1 MGDVLF
7 ELEGRIGLLTLN
19 RPESMNALTIESIRR
34 LEEISAQVQ
43 EDDGCLVLV
52 VTGAGDRAFCAGGDL
67 ETLLPAIT
75 RDGLDVL
82 FPDPSRRFFSDVY
95 KPVIAAVNGL
105 CVGGGLELMLGT
117 DLRVASE
124 RATFAL
130 GEVRWGLIPGGGT
143 HVRLPQQVPWAVAMQ
158 LLLTGEPIDARR
170 AYEVGLVNQVA
181 APGDV
186 LAQAM
191 ELAAGIAR
199 NAPVAVRTA
208 KEIAVRALGNETGF
222 RLEYD
227 LNGRVLASEDAL
239 EGPRAFSEKRPP
251 EFEGR

>member
-1 MGDVLF
+1 MSDVLY
-7 ELEGRIGLLTLN
+7 ELAGRVGLLTLN
-19 RPESMNALTIESIRR
+19 RPESMNALSIESIRR
-34 LEEISAQVQ
+34 LEELSREVQ
-43 EDDGCLVLV
+43 EDDECLVLV
-52 VTGAGDRAFCAGGDL
+52 VTGAGDRAFCSGGDL
-67 ETLLPAIT
+67 DKLLPAIT
-75 RDGLDVL
+75 RDGLEVL

-124 RATFAL
+124 QATFAL

-143 HVRLPQQVPWAVAMQ
+143 HIRLPQQVPWVIAMQ

-170 AYEVGLVNQVA
+170 AHEVGLVNELAV
-181 APGDV
+181 PGDV
-186 LAQAM
+186 LPRAM
-191 ELAAGIAR
+191 QLAEGIAR

-208 KEIAVRALGNETGF
+208 KEIAVRALDNDPSF
-222 RLEYD
+222 RLEYE
-227 LNGRVLASEDAL
+227 LNGRVLATEDAL

-251 EFEGR
+251 RFRGR